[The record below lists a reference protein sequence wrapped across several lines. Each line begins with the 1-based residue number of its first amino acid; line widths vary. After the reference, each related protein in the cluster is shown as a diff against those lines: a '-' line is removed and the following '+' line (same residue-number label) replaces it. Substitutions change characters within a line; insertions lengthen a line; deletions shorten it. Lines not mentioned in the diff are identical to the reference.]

1 MILLHFSLIAR
12 ILSAYLVCSLILDE
26 VQKKALMEF
35 QFSVCV
41 CVCDAPNEQGK
52 ARIGPPLGEFIA
64 FIRSSKDL

>member
-26 VQKKALMEF
+26 VQNKVLMEF

-41 CVCDAPNEQGK
+41 CDAPNAQGK
-52 ARIGPPLGEFIA
+52 ARTGPPLGEFTA
-64 FIRSSKDL
+64 FIKSSKDL